1 MGMQA
6 RTELAIIDHN
16 HNTDRE
22 QAVTA
27 AGIVHCN
34 LLHTHECRYNAGY
47 CTGQLR
53 YKLEYSKR
61 TKKWVVKPIAD
72 HKRYDYLLDLMQD
85 VIKLRL
91 HGRDTTDILIEDPM
105 AKDFPLINVIKL

>member
-1 MGMQA
+1 MLRSLLSITRRYLKNFYCNPHLHADEM
-6 RTELAIIDHN
+6 LA
-16 HNTDRE
+16 
-22 QAVTA
+22 
-27 AGIVHCN
+27 GF
-34 LLHTHECRYNAGY
+34 

-72 HKRYDYLLDLMQD
+72 HKRYGYLLDLMQD

-91 HGRDTTDILIEDPM
+91 HGRDTTDILIEDPI
-105 AKDFPLINVIKL
+105 AKDFPRNMLYIQRPKL